1 MKYEHEL
8 ATQLFARRIALDLT
22 VPPPAAIL
30 ATTHARFSPS
40 QTEEIARL
48 EALVLVQ
55 ATELR
60 RLAEVAEDATELL
73 ALHEWKDELEGRIDL
88 RRIDLRRIEDYFY
101 ETKNSE
107 RLAQTAKR
115 N

>member
-30 ATTHARFSPS
+30 ATDACALLSLAD
-40 QTEEIARL
+40 EEIARL

-60 RLAEVAEDATELL
+60 RLADVAEDATELL
-73 ALHEWKDELEGRIDL
+73 ALHEWKDELEG
-88 RRIDLRRIEDYFY
+88 ED
-101 ETKNSE
+101 
-107 RLAQTAKR
+107 
-115 N
+115 